1 MDSGGALYFY
11 YYCITIGQYSEV
23 IFVSNSAMQCG
34 GAMYCD
40 RHSDVILE
48 GPVTFTSN
56 TAEQGGAVCVSQSI
70 MEFVNNSV

>member
-23 IFVSNSAMQCG
+23 MFVSNSAMQCG

-40 RHSDVILE
+40 RHSDVTIE
-48 GPVTFTSN
+48 GPVTFTSTVIVLN
-56 TAEQGGAVCVSQSI
+56 MVEIFVCHSLS
-70 MEFVNNSV
+70 